1 MVKIIADSTCD
12 LSRDIIDRYDITII
26 PLSIIMGDKSYYDG
40 TEITPDEIYRW
51 ADANRTTPKTA
62 AVSAKMVLDIISRY
76 KDREVIFFGISSKMS
91 STCDVV
97 RCAAVEAGFDNVK
110 VVDSRNLSTGIGL
123 QIVRACEMARAG
135 CTQDEIIE
143 AVSKERDSVCA
154 SFVVDTLTYLAR
166 GGRCSQVT
174 ALIGNMLGL
183 KPEIVVKDGEMHV
196 GKKYRGTP
204 SKVILKYVKDME
216 QKLVNADPG
225 LVFITHSGCK
235 PDIVSKV
242 REYLTGLGHFTNIA
256 ETRAGGVISSHCGPG
271 TLGVLFYQEEKNE
284 QTC

>member
-12 LSRDIIDRYDITII
+12 LSREIIDKYDITII

-62 AVSAKMVLDIISRY
+62 AVSAQMVLDIISRY

-97 RCAAVEAGFDNVK
+97 RCVAVEAGFDNVK

>member
-12 LSRDIIDRYDITII
+12 LSREIIDKYDITII

-62 AVSAKMVLDIISRY
+62 AVSAQMVLDIISRY
-76 KDREVIFFGISSKMS
+76 KDRAVIFFGISSKMS